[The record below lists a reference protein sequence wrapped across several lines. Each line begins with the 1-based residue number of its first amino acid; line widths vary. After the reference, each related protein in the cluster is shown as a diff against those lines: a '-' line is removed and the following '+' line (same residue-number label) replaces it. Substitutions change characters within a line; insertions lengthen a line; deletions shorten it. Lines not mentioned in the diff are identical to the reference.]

1 MQITLGPF
9 TQLGWGG
16 KTCLLYLKGGRI
28 DDLWVYGGQHY
39 RSLMTGLTRM
49 HHLLANHAVPT
60 LATTTHATFRPST
73 IVAMIVSQ
81 EPSRS
86 QRHIRKTQDK
96 AFPTVK
102 EHRGV
107 EGVRGPASIEKTV
120 LELIERSGACMPN
133 SRS

>member
-1 MQITLGPF
+1 MF
-9 TQLGWGG
+9 VVF
-16 KTCLLYLKGGRI
+16 KGGTNRRP
-28 DDLWVYGGQHY
+28 LGVWW
-39 RSLMTGLTRM
+39 T
-49 HHLLANHAVPT
+49 T
-60 LATTTHATFRPST
+60 LQIFNDWPD
-73 IVAMIVSQ
+73 MIVSQ